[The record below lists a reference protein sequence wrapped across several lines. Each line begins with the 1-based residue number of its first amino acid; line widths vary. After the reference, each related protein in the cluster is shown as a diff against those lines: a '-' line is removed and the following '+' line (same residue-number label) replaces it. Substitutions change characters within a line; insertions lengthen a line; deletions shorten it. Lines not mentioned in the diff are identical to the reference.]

1 MRPNVKLIISFEEFE
16 ELINVRARGTI
27 PNIHITSASC
37 DNDRGGVV
45 LSAIDMR
52 CRPLRGIELATSVPF
67 FAFTDTGLQRRET
80 REIHKCHYMPDGYIL
95 RKSRGGD
102 WFYCH
107 LGDSQPIVEFCPHCG
122 LKLEV

>member
-1 MRPNVKLIISFEEFE
+1 MRPNVRLIISFEEFE

-27 PNIHITSASC
+27 PNIHITDAAC
-37 DNDRGGVV
+37 DNDRGVV
-45 LSAIDMR
+45 ALSAIDMR
-52 CRPLRGIELATSVPF
+52 CRPLRNMEIATSVPF
-67 FAFTDTGLQRRET
+67 FAFTDAGLRPKETGDT
-80 REIHKCHYMPDGYIL
+80 HKCIYMPDGYIL